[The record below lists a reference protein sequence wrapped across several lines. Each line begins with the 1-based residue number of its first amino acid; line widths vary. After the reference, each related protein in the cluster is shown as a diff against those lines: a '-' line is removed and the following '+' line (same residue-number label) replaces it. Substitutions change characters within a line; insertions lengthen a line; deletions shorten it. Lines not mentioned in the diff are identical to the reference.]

1 MFASTWSR
9 NGEYGQTMGYEMI
22 GADWR
27 EESSWSFNSVFNRF
41 PQFANAGFGSPGG
54 FSIAVRKPRD
64 NPNNQVDFRKTGG
77 HFLKKLFKIF

>member
-27 EESSWSFNSVFNRF
+27 EPSSWSFNSVFNRF
-41 PQFANAGFGSPGG
+41 PQFANAGSGSPGG
-54 FSIAVRKPRD
+54 FSIAVR
-64 NPNNQVDFRKTGG
+64 
-77 HFLKKLFKIF
+77 